1 MRESLILKELKD
13 SGDYLSLDY
22 FSKKL
27 EVSTRT
33 IRNDMKIITN
43 NEKCNGFKIEY
54 KSKLGYIIQ
63 IEDEMR
69 FELYLKSLSPV
80 PLDSPEQRL
89 DSITALLL
97 LKDDY
102 TTIEQLSQEFLVST
116 SLIKNDLKRL
126 NKKLEDTNLELER
139 KAHYGIKIIG
149 PIKYKQNVLSE
160 IASKENRK
168 LEEFYSKFVSD
179 KKMENIKTTEENILV
194 KYKLEANFVELEEL
208 KLQLVLLYIKASLRR
223 NNKEKGFTQ
232 LKVSYDDI
240 IIEHI
245 IREVFCELKF
255 FITDEEKDYL
265 SDFIKRKTKN
275 KESEINSAQKDKLQ
289 GLIYNFFEEVDK
301 EYSTYFL
308 EDKEFFNLLYL
319 HIASL
324 IERVKRDQNLKN
336 PFSRQISH
344 QYPTVFNLAIQLSKR
359 LEKEYE
365 IKINQ
370 HEIGFIATHIAVPFE
385 KRQGENFKQ
394 KYKIGIVCSSGG
406 GSAYLIKLRLQEIFP
421 NAEVKN
427 FSLLDK
433 EKIIEFLPDLIF
445 SITDLSFEV
454 NAPVILIKEILDDLD
469 YLKIKESV
477 RYVDDFGKVTNPQQY
492 FLSLFSKKHFICIKR
507 KLEYKD
513 ILETMAQKVV
523 EDGACAPSYP
533 KDVWERESFLNTI
546 YTNGVTIPHPIEMTG
561 NKNLISVAL
570 VQSDIE
576 YEERKPQIIFMVSLI
591 KGNLELHKQVTKY
604 LSIIMEDKNVV
615 NKLRGSQSYEEFM
628 HKLKISLGV

>member
-22 FSKKL
+22 FSKKF

-33 IRNDMKIITN
+33 IRNDMKIIAID
-43 NEKCNGFKIEY
+43 EKCNGFKIEY
-54 KSKLGYIIQ
+54 KSKLGYILQ

-89 DSITALLL
+89 NSITALLL

-126 NKKLEDTNLELER
+126 SQKLKDTNLELER

-149 PIKYKQNVLSE
+149 PIKYKQKILSE
-160 IASKENRK
+160 IASKDNRK
-168 LEEFYSKFVSD
+168 LKEFYSKFISD

-336 PFSRQISH
+336 P
-344 QYPTVFNLAIQLSKR
+344 V
-359 LEKEYE
+359 
-365 IKINQ
+365 
-370 HEIGFIATHIAVPFE
+370 
-385 KRQGENFKQ
+385 
-394 KYKIGIVCSSGG
+394 KYKLEANFVELEELKLQLVLL
-406 GSAYLIKLRLQEIFP
+406 YIKASLRR
-421 NAEVKN
+421 NN
-427 FSLLDK
+427 K
-433 EKIIEFLPDLIF
+433 EKGFTQLKVSYDDMIIEHIIREVFCELKF
-445 SITDLSFEV
+445 FITDEE
-454 NAPVILIKEILDDLD
+454 KD
-469 YLKIKESV
+469 YLS
-477 RYVDDFGKVTNPQQY
+477 DF
-492 FLSLFSKKHFICIKR
+492 IKR
-507 KLEYKD
+507 KTKNKESE
-513 ILETMAQKVV
+513 INSAQKDKLQELIYNFFEEVDK
-523 EDGACAPSYP
+523 EYSTY
-533 KDVWERESFLNTI
+533 FL
-546 YTNGVTIPHPIEMTG
+546 
-561 NKNLISVAL
+561 
-570 VQSDIE
+570 
-576 YEERKPQIIFMVSLI
+576 
-591 KGNLELHKQVTKY
+591 
-604 LSIIMEDKNVV
+604 EDK
-615 NKLRGSQSYEEFM
+615 EFFNLLYL
-628 HKLKISLGV
+628 HVRNLK

>member
-469 YLKIKESV
+469 YKKIKESV
-477 RYVDDFGKVTNPQQY
+477 RYVDDFGKVTNPQHY

>member
-139 KAHYGIKIIG
+139 KAHYGVKIIG

-179 KKMENIKTTEENILV
+179 KKMESIKTTEENILV
-194 KYKLEANFVELEEL
+194 KYKLEANLVELEEL
-208 KLQLVLLYIKASLRR
+208 TLQLVLLYIKASLRR
-223 NNKEKGFTQ
+223 NDEEREFTQ

-245 IREVFCELKF
+245 IREVFSELQF
-255 FITDEEKDYL
+255 FITSEEKDYL

-289 GLIYNFFEEVDK
+289 ELIYNFFEEVDK

-533 KDVWERESFLNTI
+533 KDVWERESFFNTI

-561 NKNLISVAL
+561 NKNLISV
-570 VQSDIE
+570 
-576 YEERKPQIIFMVSLI
+576 F
-591 KGNLELHKQVTKY
+591 
-604 LSIIMEDKNVV
+604 
-615 NKLRGSQSYEEFM
+615 
-628 HKLKISLGV
+628 

>member
-139 KAHYGIKIIG
+139 KAHYGVKIIG

-179 KKMENIKTTEENILV
+179 KKMESIKTTEENILV
-194 KYKLEANFVELEEL
+194 KYKLEANLVELEEL

-223 NNKEKGFTQ
+223 NDEEREFTQ

-289 GLIYNFFEEVDK
+289 ELIYNFFEEVDK

-591 KGNLELHKQVTKY
+591 KGNLELHKQVTKH

-615 NKLRGSQSYEEFM
+615 NKLRESQSYEEFM
-628 HKLKISLGV
+628 HKLKISLGG

>member
-139 KAHYGIKIIG
+139 KAHYGVKIIG

-324 IERVKRDQNLKN
+324 IERVRREQNLKN

-591 KGNLELHKQVTKY
+591 KGNLELHKQVTKH

>member
-1 MRESLILKELKD
+1 MRESLILKELKN

-33 IRNDMKIITN
+33 IRNDMKKISTY
-43 NEKCNGFKIEY
+43 EKRNGFKIEY
-54 KSKLGYIIQ
+54 KSKLGYILH
-63 IEDEMR
+63 IEDEIS
-69 FELYLKSLSPV
+69 FELYLKSLSLV

-89 DSITALLL
+89 DSIIVLLL
-97 LKDDY
+97 LKDGY
-102 TTIEQLSQEFLVST
+102 TTIDQLSQEFLVST
-116 SLIKNDLKRL
+116 SLIKSDLK
-126 NKKLEDTNLELER
+126 KLSSKFENTNLELER
-139 KAHYGIKIIG
+139 KAHYGIKIVG
-149 PIKYKQNVLSE
+149 PIKDKQKTLLE
-160 IASKENRK
+160 FASKGNRK
-168 LEEFYSKFVSD
+168 LDELYSKFVSNQQ
-179 KKMENIKTTEENILV
+179 MEDINTTKENVLV
-194 KYKLEANFVELEEL
+194 KYKLEANLVELEEL
-208 KLQLVLLYIKASLRR
+208 KLQLVILYIKASLRKID
-223 NNKEKGFTQ
+223 NEDKTTN

-245 IREVFCELKF
+245 IRGVFSELQI

-265 SDFIKRKTKN
+265 SDFIKKKTKS
-275 KESEINSAQKDKLQ
+275 KESEIDSDQKDKLQ
-289 GLIYNFFEEVDK
+289 KLIYNFFEDVDK
-301 EYSTYFL
+301 KYRTYFL

-324 IERVKRDQNLKN
+324 IERVKRKQNLKN

-344 QYPTVFNLAIQLSKR
+344 QYPTVFNLAIQLSKI

-394 KYKIGIVCSSGG
+394 KYNIGIVCSSGG

-421 NAEVKN
+421 NAQVRN

-433 EKIIEFLPDLIF
+433 EEIIDFSPDLIF
-445 SITDLSFEV
+445 SITDLSFEI

-477 RYVDDFGKVTNPQQY
+477 RYVDDFGGETSPQQY
-492 FLSLFSKKHFICIKR
+492 FLSLFSKEHFTCITENK
-507 KLEYKD
+507 KYKD
-513 ILETMAQKVV
+513 ILEDMANKIV
-523 EDGACAPSYP
+523 EDGACAKSYP

-561 NKNLISVAL
+561 NKNLISVGL
-570 VQSDIE
+570 IQTDIE
-576 YEERKPQIIFMVSLI
+576 YEEHKPSIIFMISLI
-591 KGNLELHKQVTKY
+591 KGNLEIHKQVTKH
-604 LSIIMEDKNVV
+604 LSIIMEDEKVINR
-615 NKLRGSQSYEEFM
+615 LRESQSYEEFM
-628 HKLKISLGV
+628 HKLKNSLGG

>member
-139 KAHYGIKIIG
+139 KAHYGVKIIG

-591 KGNLELHKQVTKY
+591 KGNLELHKQVTKH

>member
-1 MRESLILKELKD
+1 MRKSLILKELKD

-139 KAHYGIKIIG
+139 KAHYGVKIIG

-179 KKMENIKTTEENILV
+179 KKMESIKTTEENILV
-194 KYKLEANFVELEEL
+194 KYKLEANLVELEEL

-223 NNKEKGFTQ
+223 NDEEREFTQ

-289 GLIYNFFEEVDK
+289 ELIYNFFEEVDK

-406 GSAYLIKLRLQEIFP
+406 GSAYLIKLRLQEILP

-433 EKIIEFLPDLIF
+433 EKIMEFLPDLIF

-591 KGNLELHKQVTKY
+591 KGNLELHKQVTKH

-615 NKLRGSQSYEEFM
+615 NKLRESQSYEEFM
-628 HKLKISLGV
+628 HKLKISLGG

>member
-139 KAHYGIKIIG
+139 KAHYGVKIIG

-208 KLQLVLLYIKASLRR
+208 KLQLVFLYIKASLRR

-591 KGNLELHKQVTKY
+591 KGNLELHKQVTKH

>member
-139 KAHYGIKIIG
+139 KAHYGVKIIG

-179 KKMENIKTTEENILV
+179 KKMESIKTTEENILV
-194 KYKLEANFVELEEL
+194 KYKLEANLVELEEL
-208 KLQLVLLYIKASLRR
+208 TLQLVLLYIKASLRR
-223 NNKEKGFTQ
+223 NDEEREFTQ

-245 IREVFCELKF
+245 IREVFSELQF
-255 FITDEEKDYL
+255 FITSEEKDYL

-289 GLIYNFFEEVDK
+289 ELIYNFFEEVDK

-591 KGNLELHKQVTKY
+591 KGNLELHKQVTKH

-615 NKLRGSQSYEEFM
+615 NKLRESQSYEEFM

>member
-22 FSKKL
+22 FSKKF

-33 IRNDMKIITN
+33 IRNDMKIIAID
-43 NEKCNGFKIEY
+43 EKCNGFKVEY
-54 KSKLGYIIQ
+54 KSKLGYILQ

-69 FELYLKSLSPV
+69 FERYLKSLSPV

-89 DSITALLL
+89 NSITALLL

-126 NKKLEDTNLELER
+126 SQKLKDTNLELER

-149 PIKYKQNVLSE
+149 PIKYKQKILSE
-160 IASKENRK
+160 IASKDNRK
-168 LEEFYSKFVSD
+168 LEEFYSKFISD

-223 NNKEKGFTQ
+223 NNEEKEITQ
-232 LKVSYDDI
+232 LKVSYNDI

-245 IREVFCELKF
+245 IREVFSELQF

-289 GLIYNFFEEVDK
+289 ELIYNFFEEVDK
-301 EYSTYFL
+301 GYNTYFL

-324 IERVKRDQNLKN
+324 IERVRREQNLKN

-359 LEKEYE
+359 LEKEYG

-421 NAEVKN
+421 NAEVQN

-433 EKIIEFLPDLIF
+433 DKIVNFSPDLIF

-454 NAPVILIKEILDDLD
+454 HAPVILIKEILDDLD

-477 RYVDDFGKVTNPQQY
+477 RYVDDFGKVTNPKQY
-492 FLSLFSKKHFICIKR
+492 FLSLFSKKHFTCITQKS
-507 KLEYKD
+507 EYKG
-513 ILETMAQKVV
+513 ILDTMAQKVV

-561 NKNLISVAL
+561 NKNLISVGL
-570 VQSDIE
+570 VQTDIE
-576 YEERKPQIIFMVSLI
+576 YEERKPKIIFMVSLI
-591 KGNLELHKQVTKY
+591 KGNLELHKLVTKH
-604 LSIIMEDKNVV
+604 LSIIMEDESVV
-615 NKLRGSQSYEEFM
+615 NRLRESQSYEEFM
-628 HKLKISLGV
+628 HKLKNSLGG

>member
-126 NKKLEDTNLELER
+126 NKKLEDTKLELER
-139 KAHYGIKIIG
+139 KAHYGVKIIG

-591 KGNLELHKQVTKY
+591 KGNLELHKQVTKH

>member
-1 MRESLILKELKD
+1 MRKSLILKELKD

-139 KAHYGIKIIG
+139 KAHYGVKIIG

-179 KKMENIKTTEENILV
+179 KKMESIKTTEENILV
-194 KYKLEANFVELEEL
+194 KYKLEANLVELEEL

-223 NNKEKGFTQ
+223 NDEEREFTQ

-591 KGNLELHKQVTKY
+591 KGNLELHKQVTKH

-615 NKLRGSQSYEEFM
+615 NKLRESQSYEEFM
-628 HKLKISLGV
+628 HKLKISLGG

>member
-22 FSKKL
+22 FSKKF

-33 IRNDMKIITN
+33 IRNDMKIIAID
-43 NEKCNGFKIEY
+43 EKCNGFKVEY
-54 KSKLGYIIQ
+54 KSKLGYILQ

-69 FELYLKSLSPV
+69 FERYLKSLSPV

-89 DSITALLL
+89 NSITALLL

-126 NKKLEDTNLELER
+126 SQKLKDTNLELER

-149 PIKYKQNVLSE
+149 PIKYKQKILSE
-160 IASKENRK
+160 IASKDNRK
-168 LEEFYSKFVSD
+168 LEEFYSKFISD

-223 NNKEKGFTQ
+223 NNEEKEITQ
-232 LKVSYDDI
+232 LKVSYNDI

-245 IREVFCELKF
+245 IREVFSELQF

-289 GLIYNFFEEVDK
+289 ELIYNFFEEVDK
-301 EYSTYFL
+301 GYNTYFL

-324 IERVKRDQNLKN
+324 IERVRREQNLKN

-359 LEKEYE
+359 LEKEYG

-421 NAEVKN
+421 NAEVQN

-433 EKIIEFLPDLIF
+433 DKIVNFSPDLIF
-445 SITDLSFEV
+445 
-454 NAPVILIKEILDDLD
+454 
-469 YLKIKESV
+469 
-477 RYVDDFGKVTNPQQY
+477 
-492 FLSLFSKKHFICIKR
+492 
-507 KLEYKD
+507 
-513 ILETMAQKVV
+513 
-523 EDGACAPSYP
+523 
-533 KDVWERESFLNTI
+533 
-546 YTNGVTIPHPIEMTG
+546 
-561 NKNLISVAL
+561 
-570 VQSDIE
+570 
-576 YEERKPQIIFMVSLI
+576 
-591 KGNLELHKQVTKY
+591 
-604 LSIIMEDKNVV
+604 
-615 NKLRGSQSYEEFM
+615 
-628 HKLKISLGV
+628 

>member
-179 KKMENIKTTEENILV
+179 KKMENIKTTEENILA

>member
-1 MRESLILKELKD
+1 MRKSLILKELKD

-139 KAHYGIKIIG
+139 KAHYGVKIIG

-179 KKMENIKTTEENILV
+179 KKMESIKTTEENILV
-194 KYKLEANFVELEEL
+194 KYKLEANLVELEEL

-223 NNKEKGFTQ
+223 NDEEREFTQ

-289 GLIYNFFEEVDK
+289 ELIYNFFEEVDK

-433 EKIIEFLPDLIF
+433 EKIMEFLPDLIF

-591 KGNLELHKQVTKY
+591 KGNLELHKQVTKH

-615 NKLRGSQSYEEFM
+615 NKLRESQSYEEFM
-628 HKLKISLGV
+628 HKLKISLGG

>member
-1 MRESLILKELKD
+1 MRERLILKELKD

-139 KAHYGIKIIG
+139 KAHYGVKIIG

-591 KGNLELHKQVTKY
+591 KGNLELHKQVTKH

>member
-22 FSKKL
+22 FSKKF

-33 IRNDMKIITN
+33 IRNDMKIIAID
-43 NEKCNGFKIEY
+43 EKCNGFKIEY

-69 FELYLKSLSPV
+69 FERYLKSLSPV

-89 DSITALLL
+89 NSITALLL

-102 TTIEQLSQEFLVST
+102 TTIEQLSQEFSVST

-126 NKKLEDTNLELER
+126 SQKLKDTNLELER

-149 PIKYKQNVLSE
+149 PIKYKQKILSE
-160 IASKENRK
+160 IASKDNRK
-168 LEEFYSKFVSD
+168 LKEFYSKFISD

-232 LKVSYDDI
+232 LKVSYDDM

-289 GLIYNFFEEVDK
+289 ELIYNFFEEVDK

-319 HIASL
+319 HVASL
-324 IERVKRDQNLKN
+324 IERVKREQNLKN

-359 LEKEYE
+359 LEKEYG

-421 NAEVKN
+421 NAEVQN

-433 EKIIEFLPDLIF
+433 DKIVNFSPDLIF

-454 NAPVILIKEILDDLD
+454 HAPVILIKEILDDLD

-477 RYVDDFGKVTNPQQY
+477 RYVDDFGKVTNPQQC
-492 FLSLFSKKHFICIKR
+492 FLNLFSKKHFTCITQ
-507 KLEYKD
+507 KLEYKG

-523 EDGACAPSYP
+523 EDGACALSYP

-561 NKNLISVAL
+561 NKNLISVGL
-570 VQSDIE
+570 VQTDIE
-576 YEERKPQIIFMVSLI
+576 YEERKPKIIFMVSLI
-591 KGNLELHKQVTKY
+591 KGNLELHKLITKNI
-604 LSIIMEDKNVV
+604 SIIMEDENAV
-615 NKLRGSQSYEEFM
+615 NRLRESQSYEEFM
-628 HKLKISLGV
+628 HKLKNSLGG

>member
-139 KAHYGIKIIG
+139 KAHYGVKIIG

-591 KGNLELHKQVTKY
+591 KGNLELHKQVTKH

-615 NKLRGSQSYEEFM
+615 NKLRESQSYEEFM
-628 HKLKISLGV
+628 HKLKISLGG

>member
-139 KAHYGIKIIG
+139 KAHYGVKIIG

-275 KESEINSAQKDKLQ
+275 KESEINSARKDKLQ

-591 KGNLELHKQVTKY
+591 KGNLELHKQVTKH

>member
-469 YLKIKESV
+469 YKKIKESV